1 MQEGSVR
8 LALRRLWWVPVLF
21 VVAAVAATGVVAL
34 RSPRYQATASVV
46 AQVPANTNDQA
57 LSFTDVAMSSTVATR
72 ALADTNTGEDLTQLT
87 ADLAVV
93 ATRSTLYLV
102 TVNDAS
108 AQNAVALADAVASE
122 GAAYYQVLAGGAAN
136 SVVTNLEADVQQ
148 YRANYLAATQALLT
162 FEAANPL
169 VVKGTGSVDMSAEYR
184 GLQLDQQAAQN
195 AYLDIQ
201 TAAAQARV
209 NQVGVALTF
218 SATVVDRAVA
228 HSQTL
233 SWVLKIGFA
242 GVLGLILGMALA
254 VAIEYLRGPR
264 SGVDLVPT
272 TAASPTDAN
281 GASGGHQP
289 TLPSSVASGAGRT
302 GRVE

>member
-8 LALRRLWWVPVLF
+8 LALRRLWWVPLLF
-21 VVAAVAATGVVAL
+21 AVAATGVTGVIAL
-34 RSPRYQATASVV
+34 RSPHYQATASVV
-46 AQVPANTNDQA
+46 AQVPANSTDQA
-57 LSFTDVAMSSTVATR
+57 LSFTDVATSSTVATR
-72 ALADTNTGEDLTQLT
+72 ALNDTHTGESLTQLT
-87 ADLAVV
+87 GDLAVI

-102 TVNDAS
+102 TVSDAS
-108 AQNAVALADAVASE
+108 PEDAVALADAVASE

-136 SVVTNLEADVQQ
+136 SVVTNLEADEQQ
-148 YRANYLAATQALLT
+148 YRARYLAATQALLT
-162 FEAANPL
+162 FGALNPQ
-169 VVKGTGSVDMSAEYR
+169 VVKGTGSIALNAEYR

-195 AYLDIQ
+195 AYLDLH

-209 NQVGVALTF
+209 NQVSIALTF

-233 SWVLKIGFA
+233 SWLLKAGFA
-242 GVLGLILGMALA
+242 GVVGLILGLALA

-264 SGVDLVPT
+264 SGVDRVPT
-272 TAASPTDAN
+272 TGAAPTDAN

-289 TLPSSVASGAGRT
+289 TLPSSAAAGL
-302 GRVE
+302 GRFGRSE